1 MFEKRV
7 REKIAQLIEPRAQPY
22 VDTPSTG
29 RDGRWE
35 ADGHAWIA
43 EAVNVVEL
51 ALPKSTADLS
61 WAAVCSHVGQ
71 PCRQARSTVPV
82 AAVASSRRRRGLGRH
97 RRQQDPS
104 RGFFDRFLDDAVEY
118 RRNNRKEEAGVIAG
132 VRIRGHRA
140 QDPCRQS
147 RRPKGQPVENIMSAL
162 VKKEVITDE
171 QARQARVA
179 AFIRAKAT
187 HADWSEFSLEG
198 VDDTIRITKFFL
210 REHLE

>member
-7 REKIAQLIEPRAQPY
+7 REKIAQLIERAQPY

-29 RDGRWE
+29 RDERWE

-51 ALPKSTADLS
+51 ALPNPLQTYRGQLF
-61 WAAVCSHVGQ
+61 AATLVSPVVKRVQ
-71 PCRQARSTVPV
+71 RV
-82 AAVASSRRRRGLGRH
+82 AALLRSLLADVDAGLVGTVVNKIRAEA
-97 RRQQDPS
+97 
-104 RGFFDRFLDDAVEY
+104 FDRFLDHAVEY

-147 RRPKGQPVENIMSAL
+147 RRPKRA
-162 VKKEVITDE
+162 
-171 QARQARVA
+171 AR
-179 AFIRAKAT
+179 
-187 HADWSEFSLEG
+187 
-198 VDDTIRITKFFL
+198 
-210 REHLE
+210 